1 MGVFRFSFQGRG
13 GVGMK
18 FTSPDIATLKQ
29 ELAKLGD
36 NKVAAKHF
44 AAAMRKALLPGKKA
58 LQARTPDGPT
68 GNLKAAIRIKVKQY
82 KRNGGAW
89 GAVGYTIKGS
99 PSKALS
105 SEGTVKLAND
115 RGFHAHLLE
124 FGTQQRFVKKDA
136 GNPRGIASSFKTRGP
151 FSLTSSGSR
160 VSSSP
165 AYPWAFFKRPS
176 KGGRGAS
183 TGQTFG
189 VGMLRRSFDSTKG
202 AMGARLSSVM
212 ATTVRNAWK
221 DLGNKMR
228 KERGL

>member
-1 MGVFRFSFQGRG
+1 MSLFRFSYKGRG
-13 GVGMK
+13 GVGIK

-89 GAVGYTIKGS
+89 AAVGYTIKGS
-99 PSKALS
+99 PDKALS
-105 SEGTVKLAND
+105 GEGSVKLAND
-115 RGFHAHLLE
+115 RGFHAHLVE
-124 FGTQQRFVKKDA
+124 FGTKKRFVKKDA
-136 GNPRGIASSFKTRGP
+136 SNPRGIASSFKKRGP
-151 FSLTSSGSR
+151 FSLASSGGR
-160 VSSSP
+160 VSTSP
-165 AYPWAFFKRPS
+165 AYPWAFFSKPA

-202 AMGARLSSVM
+202 AMSARLSSVM
-212 ATTVRNAWK
+212 AATVRNAWK
-221 DLGNKMR
+221 DLGNRMR

>member
-18 FTSPDIATLKQ
+18 FISPDIATLKQ

-68 GNLKAAIRIKVKQY
+68 GNLKAAIRIKAIQY

-89 GAVGYTIKGS
+89 AAVGYTIKGS
-99 PSKALS
+99 PRKALADT
-105 SEGTVKLAND
+105 GKIQLAND
-115 RGFHAHLLE
+115 RGFHAHFLE
-124 FGTQQRFVKKDA
+124 FGTAQRYVKKNA
-136 GNPRGIASSFKTRGP
+136 KNPRGIASSFKKRGP
-151 FSLTSSGSR
+151 FSLTSSGGR
-160 VSSSP
+160 VSTSP
-165 AYPWAFFKRPS
+165 AYPWAFFKRPA
-176 KGGRGAS
+176 KGEGGAS

-202 AMGARLSSVM
+202 AMSARLTSVM